1 MPVKSKAQFR
11 AMQAA
16 AHGKGKAGIPRSVG
30 KEYLS
35 HTTAYNKLPEKVK
48 SKKRKK

>member
-16 AHGKGKAGIPRSVG
+16 AHGKSTKGIPKKVAR
-30 KEYLS
+30 EYLAHS
-35 HTTAYNKLPEKVK
+35 SSKNLPEKVK
-48 SKKRKK
+48 RRK